1 MKGDTNMRVLIINHF
16 PLEGSGSGIYTKNIA
31 LKLMDEGH
39 EVMAIIPDH
48 YQQQDAK
55 YAVKNILFNNGK
67 NDDYEMDFN
76 FPCFTTHP
84 KSTTTYY
91 ELSDA
96 QMKQYIDA
104 MQKAT
109 DEAVREFKP
118 DIIHAQHLWIA
129 PYCASKTGIPYV
141 VTAHGTDIKGFV
153 LDDRYVPYALE
164 GAKHAA
170 KIITIS
176 KQVDEEVKR
185 LYHVEKERR
194 ALILNGFDEN
204 IFRIKDVK
212 RKEVLE
218 SFGLK
223 DSKYVVSFVGKLA
236 NFKGIDI
243 LLKAARIYEEKL
255 GDVTTLIVGDGELYE
270 ELDNLRKTLKLKN
283 VNMLGHQNQEKVA
296 DIYNIA
302 DVSTVPSRKEP
313 FGLVAIEALAC
324 GTPVVV
330 TNGGGLVDF
339 VDDTIGA
346 VIDEEDYAALAQA
359 VIDEVRNP
367 DKEAKRKR
375 AYEFAISNFSWKRVI
390 SEVLDVYKESVK
402 G

>member
-1 MKGDTNMRVLIINHF
+1 MRVLIINHF

-31 LKLMDEGH
+31 LKLTELGH
-39 EVMAIIPDH
+39 EVMAIIPNH
-48 YQQQDAK
+48 YKEKDAK
-55 YAVKNILFNNGK
+55 YEVKNILFNNGK
-67 NDDYEMDFN
+67 NDDFDLDFN

-84 KSTTTYY
+84 KSTTTFY
-91 ELSDA
+91 ELSDE
-96 QMKQYIDA
+96 QMKQYIDV

-129 PYCASKTGIPYV
+129 PYCAHNTGVPYV

-153 LDDRYVPYALE
+153 LDERYVPFALE

-170 KIITIS
+170 KVITIS
-176 KQVDEEVKR
+176 KQVDEEVGR

-194 ALILNGFDEN
+194 ELILNGFDEN
-204 IFRIKDVK
+204 IFKIKDVT

-236 NFKGIDI
+236 DFKGVDI
-243 LLKAARIYEEKL
+243 LLKAAKIYEEKL

-270 ELDNLRKTLKLKN
+270 DLDNLRKTLRLKN

-359 VIDEVRNP
+359 IIDEIQNN
-367 DKEAKRKR
+367 DKKAKRKR
-375 AYEFAISNFSWKRVI
+375 AYSFAIKSFSWKRVI
-390 SEVLDVYKESVK
+390 NEVVDLYKEALK
-402 G
+402 K